1 MAQKARNILEEQEGI
16 WMKWEVQSK
25 KKKQKNNFHPQTK
38 IHVLFF
44 FFPKKEPSFTNNI
57 AWHSG
62 LL

>member
-25 KKKQKNNFHPQTK
+25 KKNKKNNFHPQTK

-44 FFPKKEPSFTNNI
+44 FFSKERAF
-57 AWHSG
+57 
-62 LL
+62 LY

>member
-44 FFPKKEPSFTNNI
+44 FSKERAF
-57 AWHSG
+57 
-62 LL
+62 LY

>member
-25 KKKQKNNFHPQTK
+25 KKNKKTTF
-38 IHVLFF
+38 IHKLKSTYFF